1 MPKQNLK
8 NNFIR
13 QMILKKAFSVF
24 GIVIFLLIIFLPG
37 YTKLQELKDR
47 NKDLEMKIK
56 YLNIENALLQQEI
69 KRIESD
75 PIYQEKIARE
85 KMGVVRKG
93 EVPIKIIPEKE

>member
-1 MPKQNLK
+1 
-8 NNFIR
+8 
-13 QMILKKAFSVF
+13 MILKKAFSVF

-47 NKDLEMKIK
+47 NKDLETKIK
-56 YLNIENALLQQEI
+56 YLNVENALLQQEI
-69 KRIESD
+69 KRIEND

-93 EVPIKIIPEKE
+93 EIPIKIIPEKE